1 MDIKLDLTLDEV
13 NGIIAVLAQLP
24 FNQVYDLVNKVRNQ
38 TIAQVQAMAPTEPE
52 GDAE

>member
-1 MDIKLDLTLDEV
+1 MDIKLELTLDEV

-38 TIAQVQAMAPTEPE
+38 TIVQVQAQSVPETDTTE
-52 GDAE
+52 